1 MSELFVV
8 EIIGYEVEE
17 RDNIVRKFITD
28 LRISPNKAIK
38 MLDRL
43 PRAVTKPI
51 PFDKAKDLKDQFDS
65 VGVEVQLKA
74 YGNELEAAIVS
85 DDSSLKSEPSIDT
98 KDHLQSVREN
108 TVAPEQAV
116 ANDPLANDEPR
127 VVPLEQEEMTTPLT
141 KEGEEPVLIR
151 ETDYMDKS
159 KNSEDQQA
167 VLEEVAED
175 LDVTLDSQRKHK
187 YSVRGIFLLCAI
199 LPALLVALG
208 LWLVLLSTIKV
219 TLNAQTISAAQQHAI
234 FIANHLENE
243 LDTASALGSS
253 QNLTILQNN
262 IQLARQSLSGSN
274 ISFAAATDNKG
285 QTLTSWFNQP
295 ENIIPISQNI
305 KDGMGDILIDLLMV
319 QSQGIEPEYLI
330 GGGSLK
336 NRFYLLGYPIVLQGQ
351 ISGVIFL
358 GLNKRDI
365 VPQLQRLFLSM
376 FLITLLMLI
385 LAFLLASLLGRNL
398 INDVINLTNVADKLS
413 CGDLDVVA
421 EAKSNTELAGLA
433 KALERIK
440 GSFKLSLERWRTH
453 RG

>member
-1 MSELFVV
+1 MFVV

-38 MLDRL
+38 MLDKL

-65 VGVEVQLKA
+65 VGVEARLKA
-74 YGNELEAAIVS
+74 YEGEAETIAVTTIS
-85 DDSSLKSEPSIDT
+85 DSSLKSASSVDE
-98 KDHLQSVREN
+98 KDYSAQHSKESA
-108 TVAPEQAV
+108 VAPQQVIAS
-116 ANDPLANDEPR
+116 DPLTDNESQ
-127 VVPLEQEEMTTPLT
+127 VVLPQQEEMSTAVI
-141 KEGEEPVLIR
+141 KEDEKPIVIKESDFASEPMR
-151 ETDYMDKS
+151 
-159 KNSEDQQA
+159 SEDQQA

-187 YSVRGIFLLCAI
+187 YSVRGIFLLSAI

-208 LWLVLLSTIKV
+208 LWLVLLITVKF
-219 TLNAQTISAAQQHAI
+219 TLNAQTISATQQHAI

-253 QNLTILQNN
+253 QNLTTLQNN
-262 IQLARQSLSGSN
+262 VQLARQSLSGSD
-274 ISFAAATDNKG
+274 ISFAAAADTNG
-285 QTLTSWFNQP
+285 QILASWFNQP
-295 ENIIPISQNI
+295 EDVVPINQDIGHAIGEIVKFII
-305 KDGMGDILIDLLMV
+305 
-319 QSQGIEPEYLI
+319 QSQETEH
-330 GGGSLK
+330 SLRHPLN
-336 NRFYLLGYPIVLQGQ
+336 NRFDVLAHPIVLQGQ
-351 ISGVIFL
+351 VSGVIFL
-358 GLNKRDI
+358 GLNKRKVI
-365 VPQLQRLFLSM
+365 PQLQRLFLSM
-376 FLITLLMLI
+376 LFVTLLMLI
-385 LAFLLASLLGRNL
+385 LALLLASLLGRNL
-398 INDVINLTNVADKLS
+398 INDVINLTNAADKLS

-421 EAKSNTELAGLA
+421 EAKTNTELASLA